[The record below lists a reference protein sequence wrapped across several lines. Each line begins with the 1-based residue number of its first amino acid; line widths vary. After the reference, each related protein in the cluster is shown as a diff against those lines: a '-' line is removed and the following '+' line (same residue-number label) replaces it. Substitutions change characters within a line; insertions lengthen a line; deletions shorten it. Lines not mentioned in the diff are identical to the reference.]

1 MLATSKGPESDPE
14 LKDLMAKMAGYA
26 KVKIADLDPTW
37 HYEYGARVPVARAE
51 TPSSISGMAN
61 ISGGPFRFFVKG
73 IEIEGAG
80 GTGDPRSPSVNP
92 FGVDF
97 QYEWEAQPN
106 RYHNQWLN
114 LPEFY
119 LDITPVT
126 QGAFAEYLV
135 KNPLALSKDRYHYLK
150 NVRTRPPLSATACP
164 ATFA

>member
-1 MLATSKGPESDPE
+1 MPDPR
-14 LKDLMAKMAGYA
+14 LQ
-26 KVKIADLDPTW
+26 
-37 HYEYGARVPVARAE
+37 
-51 TPSSISGMAN
+51 
-61 ISGGPFRFFVKG
+61 G

-135 KNPLALSKDRYHYLK
+135 MNPLALSKDRYHYLK
-150 NVRTRPPLSATACP
+150 NVRCPPPLARPPSLDAVWLARAVGICLLRSTHLCRSP
-164 ATFA
+164 MSSGSRLTGRSPGRLLWFI